1 MKDEN
6 KNVEVE
12 VKKDGIFKKLKT
24 KLGGKAPKIGA
35 FGAGT
40 LLGAVAGAFGVFT
53 ALVKATE
60 DRRSKETGSDDTDTY
75 TTVDGTNDEN

>member
-1 MKDEN
+1 MKNEEN

-12 VKKDGIFKKLKT
+12 VKEKKDGIFKKLKT
-24 KLGGKAPKIGA
+24 KLSDKAPKIGA

-75 TTVDGTNDEN
+75 TTVDR